1 MMEKSTLLSKLKFVV
16 DKQVGL
22 ELYFLYRPKSAD
34 NIQILRANL
43 EGTITQSKLEQD
55 FIAKIKSQ
63 IFNQDSEGNEIPTGI
78 DWKLKHIK
86 DVDELKNVYYHF
98 PNEESEDDSYH
109 IPTEFQEMATLHGK
123 SYESFDLFDFSKH
136 LLDDVFAFLIRL
148 QIDDEQVILFKNK
161 YPFDILSR
169 STVLKVLNHKVKHDT
184 KFELEDSPL
193 LQISD
198 KFDFVF
204 IDNHFVILNIK
215 LLESKFGFNE
225 RYLSKGAESLE
236 IIRNKNVL
244 VDTKIFEELAKKV
257 SFAKKMMKIDSSNE
271 VLKSPISE
279 MKNFLDEFK
288 TKDGK
293 YSLAKRIK
301 YIPNQNK
308 FEVKTKIA
316 AEDFIRLLNDQYL
329 ISLLTKKPYIAEVQ
343 SEFENKKDKKTS
355 KIVERTP
362 AYNNV

>member
-1 MMEKSTLLSKLKFVV
+1 MNKSTLLSKLKFVIV
-16 DKQVGL
+16 KQIGI
-22 ELYFLYRPKSAD
+22 ELYFLYKPK
-34 NIQILRANL
+34 NNENTEILRANL
-43 EGTITQSKLEQD
+43 EGTITQTKLEQN
-55 FIAKIKSQ
+55 FVTKIRHEV
-63 IFNQDSEGNEIPTGI
+63 FNLDEEGKEIETSI
-78 DWKLKHIK
+78 DWQLKHIK
-86 DVDELKNVYYHF
+86 DVDELKNVYYYF
-98 PNEESEDDSYH
+98 PNQESEDGSYH
-109 IPTEFQEMATLHGK
+109 IPPEFEEMETLK
-123 SYESFDLFDFSKH
+123 NKRYVDFPLFDFKKH

-169 STVLKVLNHKVKHDT
+169 SSVLKLLSYNINHST
-184 KFELEDSPL
+184 KFELEEAPL

-198 KFDFVF
+198 KFDFLF
-204 IDNHFVILNIK
+204 IDNNFIVFNIK

-225 RYLSKGAESLE
+225 RYLAKGVESLE
-236 IIRNKNVL
+236 IIKNKNIL
-244 VDTKIFEELAKKV
+244 TDTKIFESLVTKV
-257 SFAKKMMKIDSSNE
+257 SFAKKLMKVKTDNE
-271 VLKSPISE
+271 VLKTPISE

-301 YIPNQNK
+301 YIPKQNK

-343 SEFENKKDKKTS
+343 KEFEKKEDKKNEE
-355 KIVERTP
+355 K
-362 AYNNV
+362 